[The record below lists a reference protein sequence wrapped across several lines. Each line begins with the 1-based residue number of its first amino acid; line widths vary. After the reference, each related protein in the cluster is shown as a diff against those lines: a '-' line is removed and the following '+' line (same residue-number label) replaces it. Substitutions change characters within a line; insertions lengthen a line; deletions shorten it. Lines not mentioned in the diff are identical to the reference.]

1 MGTLRVAVGDG
12 PLRSEH
18 ERLLRTALRRGDLVP
33 EPREGERIDT
43 SGYAPDA
50 LRAARRIWKLRMV
63 NEYRSATVFS
73 GLLPQLVAAE
83 ATVDVQ
89 TTVLRCAMDEIRH
102 GALCGALVEALGGE
116 AAMETDLSP
125 RPLPEHEGCTARE
138 RALRNLL
145 FVGCLSETAA
155 VATTQ
160 EEREQTRDPV
170 VRRVIDQI
178 CADEVL
184 HARVGWAWVRQVV
197 PELEADELERTNR
210 YLRTAFAYFEHEE
223 LEATPDAPLP
233 PDPAVLG
240 DGLALG
246 VCHNREARSLFYDT
260 VREVILPG
268 LEAAG
273 LRAEQAWATR
283 HAAASSAGWTQRA
296 TPRTGS
302 FDLR

>member
-1 MGTLRVAVGDG
+1 MATLRVTVGTG
-12 PLRSEH
+12 PLRTEH
-18 ERLLRTALRRGDLVP
+18 DRLLRTALKRGDLVP
-33 EPREGERIDT
+33 EPREGERVDV
-43 SGYAPDA
+43 SAYSPLA

-73 GLLPQLVAAE
+73 GLLPQLVEAE

-116 AAMETDLSP
+116 PAVETDLAP
-125 RPLPEHEGCTARE
+125 RPLPDHAGCTPRE

-184 HARVGWAWVRQVV
+184 HARVGWAYVREVV
-197 PELEADELERTNR
+197 PQLDRDELERTNR
-210 YLRTAFAYFEHEE
+210 YLRTALAYFEAKEM
-223 LEATPDAPLP
+223 DAMPLVPLP
-233 PDPAVLG
+233 PDEGVRA

-246 VCHNREARSLFYDT
+246 VCHNLEARELFYATMDD
-260 VREVILPG
+260 VILPG

-273 LRAEQAWATR
+273 L
-283 HAAASSAGWTQRA
+283 AAAAAWEA
-296 TPRTGS
+296 RTAV
-302 FDLR
+302 

>member
-1 MGTLRVAVGDG
+1 MATLRVTVGTG
-12 PLRSEH
+12 PLRTEH
-18 ERLLRTALRRGDLVP
+18 DRLLRTALKRGELVP
-33 EPREGERIDT
+33 EPRDGERVDA
-43 SGYAPDA
+43 SAYSPLA
-50 LRAARRIWKLRMV
+50 LRAAQRIWKLRMV

-73 GLLPQLVAAE
+73 GLLPQLVEAE

-102 GALCGALVEALGGE
+102 GALCGALVVALGGE
-116 AAMETDLSP
+116 PVVEADLSP
-125 RPLPEHEGCTARE
+125 RPLPEHAGCTPRE

-184 HARVGWAWVRQVV
+184 HARVGWAYVREVV
-197 PELEADELERTNR
+197 PQLDPDELDRTNR
-210 YLRTAFAYFEHEE
+210 YLRTALAYFEEKE
-223 LEATPDAPLP
+223 MEAMPLAPLP
-233 PDPAVLG
+233 PDEGVRA

-246 VCHNREARSLFYDT
+246 VCQNHEARELFYATMND
-260 VREVILPG
+260 VILPG
-268 LEAAG
+268 LDAAG
-273 LRAEQAWATR
+273 L
-283 HAAASSAGWTQRA
+283 AAAEAWTQRRA
-296 TPRTGS
+296 A
-302 FDLR
+302 